1 VRSTGHILILRRI
14 TLILVFAAVLASLA
28 LDTGL
33 GTPSA
38 LGIGEF
44 FLLCP
49 LGGAEAM
56 LASRT
61 FIPMA
66 AVSML
71 VVLLLALLVGRA
83 WCAWGC
89 PAPKIR
95 SFFKRQP
102 PPEVRPRRTR
112 RNGTLALVLVASLAL
127 GFPVFCLVCPIGLT
141 FGAVISLWRLFV
153 FKQVTVSVLVFP
165 ACLALEL
172 VLYRRWCLN
181 LCPVAALLALLGRGA
196 RLLRPSVDASKC
208 LLYQS
213 DDEHTACKVCARACA
228 ERIDLHSDSA
238 ARDLQDCTRCGE
250 CQSACPVQAI
260 KIKVKP
266 SKPVSRW

>member
-1 VRSTGHILILRRI
+1 MRPAGRIRILRRI

-28 LDTGL
+28 FDTGL

-38 LGIGEF
+38 LGVGEF
-44 FLLCP
+44 FLICP

-56 LASRT
+56 LASRS

-95 SFFKRQP
+95 SFFRREP
-102 PPEVRPRRTR
+102 PPETRPRRTW
-112 RNGTLALVLVASLAL
+112 RNGVLVLVFVASLAL

-141 FGAVISLWRLFV
+141 FGTAVSLWRLLV
-153 FKQVTVSVLVFP
+153 FKQVTASVLVFP
-165 ACLALEL
+165 VCLGLEL
-172 VLYRRWCLN
+172 VLYRKWCLN
-181 LCPVAALLALLGRGA
+181 LCPIAALLALLGRGA

-213 DDEHTACKVCARACA
+213 DGGRTACNACARACA
-228 ERIDLHSDSA
+228 ERIDLHANSA
-238 ARDLQDCTRCGE
+238 AADLQDCTRCGE
-250 CQSACPVQAI
+250 CQRVCPAQAI
-260 KIKVKP
+260 SIKVRP
-266 SKPVSRW
+266 SKPVSRQ